1 MKKRYADISLPG
13 SFMADQVTIP
23 VKDDTTPQELLK
35 ARPSSFRVHF
45 FTRTEVLF
53 PRTKAGGDTEV
64 LQGKPEYEPKSYL
77 AGRAYTLAEL
87 KTMNVSDTLIA
98 NVEGNGWKG
107 AVKCRPGNWQ
117 PWTDD
122 VEVLEVR

>member
-13 SFMADQVTIP
+13 SFMADQVTVP
-23 VKDDTTPQELLK
+23 VEDSTTPQELLK
-35 ARPSSFRVHF
+35 ARPNSFRVHF
-45 FTRTEVLF
+45 FTRTEREENGEIL
-53 PRTKAGGDTEV
+53 RGTA
-64 LQGKPEYEPKSYL
+64 QYEPKSYL

-87 KTMNVSDTLIA
+87 HTMNVSGTLIA
-98 NVEGNGWKG
+98 NCEGNGWKG

>member
-13 SFMADQVTIP
+13 SFMAEMITVPATEHI
-23 VKDDTTPQELLK
+23 TPQELLR
-35 ARPSSFRVHF
+35 AHRNSFRVHF
-45 FTRTEVLF
+45 FTRTEREENGEIL
-53 PRTKAGGDTEV
+53 RGTA
-64 LQGKPEYEPKSYL
+64 QYEPKSYL

-87 KTMNVSDTLIA
+87 HTMKVSATLIA
-98 NVEGNGWKG
+98 NCEGNGWKG
-107 AVKCRPGNWQ
+107 AVQCVTGNWQ